1 MKQRMRNRA
10 GRPAA
15 VVMGLVA
22 LLAATVVGS
31 AAADPALHTRY
42 GDPATSL
49 SAEIDAMAGTGTAL
63 YRGGFSNVLNPA
75 MLTAG
80 PDGMTLDGSLSLA
93 QAHEDRFIPLF
104 DTFTS
109 YVTDTAIASNRYHY
123 FGTGFAV
130 ARRLPFVWRPITAA
144 LSLTDRYSFAYD
156 FSEQIRDPD
165 TFNSPRDAVL
175 QERAVE
181 IDGTLRALSGGAA
194 IELGPRLSLGV
205 AAHYAFGSRDQM
217 RRVRDYVTPAAS
229 LLENAGFDME
239 GLNFTFGA
247 RLHLDDRLELGLTY
261 ESPLAVTGR
270 TLTETYLDA
279 YPDSVQTVVGTTGVD
294 YPRAFRAGL
303 AYRPRSTPR
312 TVFTVD
318 AAWREWSELD
328 DSRLAGD
335 NPLLLQ
341 DAIDVS
347 IGVEHRFYNGLP
359 VRFGFRRLDAYD
371 DREVG
376 ASFFTAGV
384 GLDAGGGTVSVS
396 AELSKTTSIRDHW
409 FTYPATFVVEQQAR
423 VEDTR
428 FRVGVGWSRAF

>member
-15 VVMGLVA
+15 VVTGLVA
-22 LLAATVVGS
+22 LLVAGVGP
-31 AAADPALHTRY
+31 AAADPALQTRY

-80 PDGMTLDGSLSLA
+80 PDRTRVDASLSLA

-109 YVTDTAIASNRYHY
+109 YVTDTAIATNRHHY
-123 FGTGFAV
+123 FGSGFALTH
-130 ARRLPFVWRPITAA
+130 RLPIVGKPVTTA

-165 TFNSPRDAVL
+165 SYASPRDAVL

-181 IDGTLRALSGGAA
+181 IDGALRALSGGAA
-194 IELGPRLSLGV
+194 VELGPRVSLGA
-205 AAHYAFGSRDQM
+205 AAHYAFGSRDQT
-217 RRVRDYVTPAAS
+217 RRVRNYETPASS
-229 LLENAGFDME
+229 LLENSGFDME
-239 GLNFTFGA
+239 GLNFTLGA
-247 RLHLDDRLELGLTY
+247 RVHVDERLELGLTY
-261 ESPLAVTGR
+261 ETPLKVTGHS
-270 TLTETYLDA
+270 LTETFYGA
-279 YPDSVQTVVGTTGVD
+279 YPDSVNYVAGSTGVD
-294 YPRAFRAGL
+294 YPRAWRAGL
-303 AYRPRSTPR
+303 AYRPRSAPR
-312 TVFTVD
+312 TIFTVD
-318 AAWREWSELD
+318 AAWREWSDLN

-341 DAIDVS
+341 DALDVS

-384 GLDAGGGTVSVS
+384 ALNAGGGELSVS
-396 AELSKTTSIRDHW
+396 AALSKQTSVREHW
-409 FTYPATFVVEQQAR
+409 FAYPSGYVVEQQAR
-423 VEDTR
+423 VEDTL
-428 FRVGVGWSRAF
+428 FRLGVGWSRAF

>member
-15 VVMGLVA
+15 VVTGLVA
-22 LLAATVVGS
+22 LLVAAVGP
-31 AAADPALHTRY
+31 AAADPALNTRY

-80 PDGMTLDGSLSLA
+80 PDETRVDGAFSLS

-109 YVTDTAIASNRYHY
+109 YVTDTAIATNRHHY
-123 FGTGFAV
+123 FGTGFAL
-130 ARRLPFVWRPITAA
+130 ARRLPVAWRPVTAA

-165 TFNSPRDAVL
+165 SFNSPRDAVL

-181 IDGTLRALSGGAA
+181 IDGMLRALSGGAA
-194 IELGPRLSLGV
+194 IELGPRVSLGV
-205 AAHYAFGSRDQM
+205 AAHYAFGGRDQT
-217 RRVRDYVTPAAS
+217 RQVRDYDAPASS
-229 LLENAGFDME
+229 LLENSDFDME

-247 RLHLDDRLELGLTY
+247 RLHVDERLELGLSY
-261 ESPLAVTGR
+261 ESPLAVTGN
-270 TLTETYLDA
+270 TLTETFYGA
-279 YPDSVQTVVGTTGVD
+279 YPDSVRSLTGTTGVD
-294 YPRAFRAGL
+294 YPRAWRGGL
-303 AYRPRSTPR
+303 AYRPRSAPR

-335 NPLLLQ
+335 NPLLLE
-341 DAIDVS
+341 DALDVA
-347 IGVEHRFYNGLP
+347 IGIEHRFYNGLP

-384 GLDAGGGTVSVS
+384 GLAAGGGTVSVS
-396 AELSKTTSIRDHW
+396 AELSKMTSINNHW
-409 FTYPATFVVEQQAR
+409 FAYPADFVVERQAR
-423 VEDTR
+423 VEDTK
-428 FRVGVGWSRAF
+428 FRLGVGWSRAF

>member
-1 MKQRMRNRA
+1 MRNRA

-15 VVMGLVA
+15 VVTGLVA
-22 LLAATVVGS
+22 LLVAAIGP

-80 PDGMTLDGSLSLA
+80 PDETRVDGALSLS

-109 YVTDTAIASNRYHY
+109 YVVDTAIATNRHHY
-123 FGTGFAV
+123 FGTGFAL
-130 ARRLPFVWRPITAA
+130 AQRLSTAGRPVTVA

-156 FSEQIRDPD
+156 FREQIRDPD
-165 TFNSPRDAVL
+165 SYASPRDAVL

-194 IELGPRLSLGV
+194 VELGPRVSLGA
-205 AAHYAFGSRDQM
+205 AAHYAFGSRDQT
-217 RRVRDYVTPAAS
+217 RSVRDYDVPASS
-229 LLENAGFDME
+229 LLENSGFDME
-239 GLNFTFGA
+239 GLNFTLGA
-247 RLHLDDRLELGLTY
+247 RIHVDERLELGLTY
-261 ESPLAVTGR
+261 ETPLEVTGHS
-270 TLTETYLDA
+270 LTETFYGA
-279 YPDSVQTVVGTTGVD
+279 YPDSVHYASGSTAVV
-294 YPRAFRAGL
+294 YPRAWRAGF
-303 AYRPRSTPR
+303 AYRPRSAPR

-318 AAWREWSELD
+318 AAWREWSDLD

-335 NPLLLQ
+335 NPLLLD
-341 DAIDVS
+341 DALDVS
-347 IGVEHRFYNGLP
+347 IGIEHRFYNGLP

-384 GLDAGGGTVSVS
+384 GLAAAGGTLSVS
-396 AELSKTTSIRDHW
+396 TELSKLTSVRDHW
-409 FTYPATFVVEQQAR
+409 FAYPAGYVVERQAR
-423 VEDTR
+423 VEDTK
-428 FRVGVGWSRAF
+428 FRLGVGWSRAF